1 MDEEEKKIMRI
12 ITISREFGSGGRELG
27 KRLAEALG
35 IPCYDKQIITE
46 VAKLQGVSEE
56 RVQRISQAEIRQV
69 YPRTIG
75 RSFMMPAYHH
85 NQAVQFLVSQH
96 EVIRKLALE
105 GDCVVVGQNADE
117 ILKDANPM
125 NIFVHATE
133 RAKLRRCMEHL
144 QPGETEKSILAQ
156 MKKIDRTRAAN
167 RLMITGKDWGLPE
180 YYHLCINT
188 SDMKIEAMVPALAAY
203 VNMWFEQHP

>member
-1 MDEEEKKIMRI
+1 MEKKI

-75 RSFMMPAYHH
+75 RSFMMPVYHNH
-85 NQAVQFLVSQH
+85 QAVQFLVSQH
-96 EVIRKLALE
+96 EVIRKLAL
-105 GDCVVVGQNADE
+105 
-117 ILKDANPM
+117 P
-125 NIFVHATE
+125 
-133 RAKLRRCMEHL
+133 
-144 QPGETEKSILAQ
+144 
-156 MKKIDRTRAAN
+156 
-167 RLMITGKDWGLPE
+167 
-180 YYHLCINT
+180 
-188 SDMKIEAMVPALAAY
+188 
-203 VNMWFEQHP
+203 